1 MSQHQPHASDRA
13 AAYRG
18 LILGA
23 IVIAALLVT
32 IVRLTNA
39 HYSNSKEGA
48 KAASTGMTGGA
59 LQTLDV

>member
-1 MSQHQPHASDRA
+1 MSSHPHSSDRA

-23 IVIAALLVT
+23 IAIAAIVVT

-39 HYSNSKEGA
+39 KY
-48 KAASTGMTGGA
+48 AAEAPATKTGSTASAPALNGA
-59 LQTLDV
+59 LDV

>member
-1 MSQHQPHASDRA
+1 MSGHQPHESDRA

-23 IVIAALLVT
+23 IVLGVLLFT

-39 HYSNSKEGA
+39 HYASEGPK
-48 KAASTGMTGGA
+48 KAASAGTNHANLAA
-59 LQTLDV
+59 LDA

>member
-1 MSQHQPHASDRA
+1 MSQNQPHPSDRA

-23 IVIAALLVT
+23 IVLAALLVT

-39 HYSNSKEGA
+39 HYNSKEGV
-48 KAASTGMTGGA
+48 KAASANGGHSGTR
-59 LQTLDV
+59 TLDV